1 MLKSELKLNQLVKFG
16 RENGEQTLGKIVK
29 LNHTK
34 AKIQIVQN
42 RGNGRGSV
50 PGSLWSVPYSLI
62 YPADDTVPVK
72 EPELKYNP
80 YTHLDNL
87 ILEAIATVYSQLSP
101 EWLTADGERPMTQV
115 RALKTKLERQ
125 LKGLCL
131 AYGSNVSETQAI
143 NWHESKRQYMHA
155 HNL

>member
-1 MLKSELKLNQLVKFG
+1 MNKQDLEIGQKVKFG

-29 LNHTK
+29 LNPTK
-34 AKIQIVQN
+34 AKIQIIED

-50 PGSLWSVPYSLI
+50 PGSFWGVPYSLI
-62 YPADDTVPVK
+62 HPADSTEPVK

-80 YTHLDNL
+80 YAHLDNL
-87 ILEAIATVYSQLSP
+87 ILEAIATVYSNLSP
-101 EWLTADGERPMTQV
+101 EHLTADGERPRLQV
-115 RALKTKLERQ
+115 RALKASLERQ